1 MVNRVFCSHFAGFI
15 QQFIEQKNAL
25 GFPYEESI
33 RILQVFDRF
42 CMDKFPHETALTKEL
57 CMAWAIRKET
67 EQNNSFRNRLMPVR
81 EFARYLNRIGEPA
94 YVLSPDLSQKG
105 PRHMP
110 HIYSEEE
117 IAAFW
122 HTLDLI
128 RPRRGFPIRHLVIPT
143 IFRLIYC
150 CGLRPIE
157 ARKLRVE
164 NVDLNVGKLKIMESK
179 GHKDRIVMMTDDVT
193 ELLRQYHK
201 QVNRIMPGQDLFFP
215 NSQGHLYTKRWIEK
229 TFRIMWDK
237 TGIPV
242 SAEKPPRI
250 YDFRH
255 TFATHRLY
263 MWLREGKDVSAQL
276 PYLSAFMGHSQLSDT
291 YYYIHLVPELFT
303 AMSGLDFTKYESLL
317 PEVEIDE

>member
-1 MVNRVFCSHFAGFI
+1 MVNRVFCSHFAGII

-150 CGLRPIE
+150 CGMRPIE